1 MERQEIISELNEL
14 IHVSPVRYPA
24 EAMKGL
30 KDALSY
36 IESQPEPVKP
46 EPIKGG
52 STEWWQKLI
61 ICSYK
66 CPVCGGYIAKG
77 DKHCDCGRELTWEGV

>member
-1 MERQEIISELNEL
+1 MIKNQIISELNYL
-14 IHVSPVRYPA
+14 IHDSPERLPV
-24 EAMKGL
+24 EVMTGL
-30 KDALSY
+30 KNALVY

-52 STEWWQKLI
+52 SINWMVKQS
-61 ICSYK
+61 ICAYQ